1 MKIIENQTAEIWNQ
15 NSGIQGVYEQIERA
29 ARVCYQSQDLI
40 KAGSAE
46 KIVNALIKSNHTAM
60 LEHGTIYLE
69 RTLKDPSEYKTKE
82 QYLRAEKEF
91 NEFVNRYADDK
102 FSDVMINQYHN
113 YVAITTNY
121 RVIIENKFEQDLKYM
136 CSLTKFHKKRIT
148 VCMITNIQVATEYI
162 RHRMMSFAME
172 STRYCSYDKEK
183 FGNEITFILPGW
195 LNTPKTTK
203 TEVIEWVNA
212 MQDAENHYMRLRDIG
227 WKPQQCA
234 QVLPK
239 ATKTTLIMT
248 GTIEYWDS
256 FFNLRYFEKTG
267 PAHPQAK
274 ELATIIYNLIYQ
286 QTNDQYKMVLYVVN
300 RVSNMHRNIFR

>member
-1 MKIIENQTAEIWNQ
+1 MKIIENQSAEIWSQ
-15 NSGIQGVYEQIERA
+15 GAGLQGVYEQIERA

-40 KAGSAE
+40 KASSAE
-46 KIVNALIKSNHTAM
+46 KIVNALIKCNHTAM
-60 LEHGTIYLE
+60 LEHGTIYLK
-69 RTLKDPSEYKTKE
+69 RTLKDPSIYKTKE
-82 QYLRAEKEF
+82 AYVRDETDF
-91 NEFVNRYADDK
+91 NEFIYKYADNK
-102 FSDVMINQYHN
+102 FSDVEINQYHN
-113 YVAITTNY
+113 CVYVTTNY
-121 RVIIENKFEQDLKYM
+121 RVIIENKYEADLKYM
-136 CSLTKFHKKRIT
+136 CDPTAFHKKRIT
-148 VCMITNIQVATEYI
+148 MCLTTNLQVATEYI

-195 LNTPKTTK
+195 LNTPQTTK
-203 TEVIEWVNA
+203 QEVIEWVNA

-248 GTIEYWDS
+248 GTTDYWDS
-256 FFNLRYFEKTG
+256 FFDLRYFEKTG

-274 ELATIIYNLIYQ
+274 ELATIIYKLMHEQ
-286 QTNDQYKMVLYVVN
+286 END
-300 RVSNMHRNIFR
+300 

>member
-1 MKIIENQTAEIWNQ
+1 MKIIENQSAEIWSQ
-15 NSGIQGVYEQIERA
+15 GAGLQGVYEQIERA

-46 KIVNALIKSNHTAM
+46 KIVNALIKCNHTAM
-60 LEHGTIYLE
+60 LEHGTIYLK
-69 RTLKDPSEYKTKE
+69 RTLKDPSTYKTKE
-82 QYLRAEKEF
+82 AYVRDETDF
-91 NEFVNRYADDK
+91 NEFIYKYADNK
-102 FSDVMINQYHN
+102 FSDVEINKYHN
-113 YVAITTNY
+113 CVYITTNY
-121 RVIIENKFEQDLKYM
+121 RVIIENKYEADLKYM
-136 CSLTKFHKKRIT
+136 CDPTAFHKKRIT
-148 VCMITNIQVATEYI
+148 MCLTTNLQVATEYI

-195 LNTPKTTK
+195 LNTHKTTK
-203 TEVIEWVNA
+203 QEVIEWVNA

-248 GTIEYWDS
+248 GTTDYWDS
-256 FFNLRYFEKTG
+256 FFDLRYFEKTG

-274 ELATIIYNLIYQ
+274 ELATIIYKLMHEQ
-286 QTNDQYKMVLYVVN
+286 END
-300 RVSNMHRNIFR
+300 